1 MLIEEGSLKAGLS
14 TEAAARLG
22 RGVALEKRPS
32 RESRGRAPH
41 ELLSFAKGSPSKVR
55 SPAHFTLLPSLP
67 APGGLQAVG
76 LCAMMSSGKVH

>member
-14 TEAAARLG
+14 TEAAARLE
-22 RGVALEKRPS
+22 RGVPLEKRHS

-41 ELLSFAKGSPSKVR
+41 ELPSSPSKVR
-55 SPAHFTLLPSLP
+55 SPAHFTLLPSLS